1 MNSRTPWKLA
11 VAASVAASVLL
22 TAGCGDDGSGD
33 GSSGGDTG
41 SGGGAVVDVAAA
53 QASIE
58 PLTAPPTEFPVTEPL
73 AQRPEP
79 GTTVAFLDVGTP
91 TTAKVYEEL
100 NQAAE
105 AMGVELQRVQTGQ
118 SPQEINAAMN
128 TLVEAR
134 PDAVIDI
141 AVDPALWTP
150 QLEQLQEQGTVVVL
164 QSVVS
169 GEQFGFDDEQI
180 AFGAAGSK
188 AFGSALASAVLAET
202 DGEAT
207 ELVFYRIPELTFTPL
222 IQEGVE
228 ERLEEQ
234 CPDCELRVV
243 DISIAEVGSTASRT
257 IVSDLQAN
265 PETDAFI
272 VSVDEL
278 QIGLPAAM
286 QVAGMDVQGMG
297 IAPTPLNLQQ
307 IADGQQLGSLATD
320 FKFLSWLAM
329 DQAAR
334 GLAGQEF
341 DYAFATEADPAISQI
356 ITADNVPADPEEGYV
371 AFPDY
376 QEQFSQLWAG
386 Q

>member
-1 MNSRTPWKLA
+1 MAALKTRTPWQLA
-11 VAASVAASVLL
+11 VAASVAASVML
-22 TAGCGDDGSGD
+22 TAGCGDDAAGGD
-33 GSSGGDTG
+33 SGGD
-41 SGGGAVVDVAAA
+41 GGGAVVDLEAAR
-53 QASIE
+53 ASVE
-58 PLTAPPTEFPVTEPL
+58 PLTSPPTEFPVTEPL
-73 AQRPEP
+73 AERPAP
-79 GTTVAFLDVGTP
+79 GTTVAFLDLGTP
-91 TTAKVYEEL
+91 TSAKVYEEL
-100 NQAAE
+100 SKAAE

-128 TLVEAR
+128 TLVESR
-134 PDAVIDI
+134 PDAVIDV
-141 AVDPALWTP
+141 AVDPALFTP
-150 QLEQLQEQGTVVVL
+150 QLEALQEQGTVVVL
-164 QSVVS
+164 QSVVN
-169 GEQFGFDDEQI
+169 GEQFGFDDAQI
-180 AFGAAGSK
+180 AFGAAGAK
-188 AFGSALASAVLAET
+188 VFGASLASAVLAET

-207 ELVFYRIPELTFTPL
+207 ELVFYRVPELTFTPL
-222 IQEGVE
+222 MQEGAE

-243 DISIAEVGSTASRT
+243 DISITEVGSTASRT

-297 IAPTPLNLQQ
+297 IAPTPINLQQ

-320 FKFLSWLAM
+320 FTFLSWLAM

-334 GLAGQEF
+334 GLAGQEY
-341 DYAFATEADPAISQI
+341 DYGFATEADPAIAQI
-356 ITADNVPADPEEGYV
+356 VTADNVPSDPEEGYV

-376 QEQFSQLWAG
+376 QEQFAALWAG